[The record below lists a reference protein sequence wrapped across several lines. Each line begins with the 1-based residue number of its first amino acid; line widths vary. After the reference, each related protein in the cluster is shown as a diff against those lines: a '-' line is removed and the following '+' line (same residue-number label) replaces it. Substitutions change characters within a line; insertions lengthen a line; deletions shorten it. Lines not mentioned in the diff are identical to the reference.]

1 MVKKLQKTA
10 DKPAADS
17 APPAPTGL
25 LDSQLAQTI
34 KDSAHQ
40 IWLAGLGAFA
50 KAQGGGGKVFETL
63 MKEGVSLQRKTQT
76 AAEEKLSDVAVKMTA
91 MAGEV
96 GQKANAQWDKLEGIF
111 EQRTARALAK
121 LGVPSAQ
128 TLADLGARLDALAT
142 TVARLQGLDAPA
154 TKPRFKPGK
163 ERTKKAAGAAALATA
178 AVPAAAPK
186 ATTQPAVRKR
196 AVKAATAP
204 AVAAPAV
211 AVKRRKAKAAA
222 VKPQGASAATPAS
235 TPASTP
241 AAAPA
246 TTPAAKPAPARRRKP
261 QASAL

>member
-10 DKPAADS
+10 DKPAADAAPS
-17 APPAPTGL
+17 APTRL

-76 AAEEKLSDVAVKMTA
+76 AAEEKLSDVAGKMTA

-96 GQKANAQWDKLEGIF
+96 GHKANAQWDKLEGIF

-128 TLADLGARLDALAT
+128 TLADLGARLDALASA
-142 TVARLQGLDAPA
+142 VAHLQGAEAPA
-154 TKPRFKPGK
+154 GKPRFKAGK
-163 ERTKKAAGAAALATA
+163 AMTDKATS
-178 AVPAAAPK
+178 AAAP
-186 ATTQPAVRKR
+186 APAAPAKPAARKR
-196 AVKAATAP
+196 AAKAA
-204 AVAAPAV
+204 AAPAEAAPVV
-211 AVKRRKAKAAA
+211 AVKRRKAKAA
-222 VKPQGASAATPAS
+222 G
-235 TPASTP
+235 

-246 TTPAAKPAPARRRKP
+246 EASAAAAAPAAAAKVRRKP
-261 QASAL
+261 GAGKN

>member
-142 TVARLQGLDAPA
+142 TVAGLQGLDAPA

-163 ERTKKAAGAAALATA
+163 ERTKKAAGAAAPATA
-178 AVPAAAPK
+178 AVPAAAPTP
-186 ATTQPAVRKR
+186 APAAATQPAVRKR
-196 AVKAATAP
+196 AVKAAAAP

-211 AVKRRKAKAAA
+211 AVKRRKAKSAA
-222 VKPQGASAATPAS
+222 VKPQGASAA

-261 QASAL
+261 RASAL

>member
-1 MVKKLQKTA
+1 MVKKLQKSADKTA
-10 DKPAADS
+10 DES

-25 LDSQLAQTI
+25 LDSLLAQTI

-142 TVARLQGLDAPA
+142 AVARLQGVDAPA
-154 TKPRFKPGK
+154 VKPRFKPGK
-163 ERTKKAAGAAALATA
+163 ARTKKSASAAAPG
-178 AVPAAAPK
+178 PAAAPAAAA
-186 ATTQPAVRKR
+186 ATKPAVRKR
-196 AVKAATAP
+196 AVKAAAAP
-204 AVAAPAV
+204 AEAAPAV
-211 AVKRRKAKAAA
+211 AVKRRKAKAGA
-222 VKPQGASAATPAS
+222 VNPRGAS
-235 TPASTP
+235 ASTP
-241 AAAPA
+241 AAKPA
-246 TTPAAKPAPARRRKP
+246 DTPAPARRRKP
-261 QASAL
+261 QASAQ